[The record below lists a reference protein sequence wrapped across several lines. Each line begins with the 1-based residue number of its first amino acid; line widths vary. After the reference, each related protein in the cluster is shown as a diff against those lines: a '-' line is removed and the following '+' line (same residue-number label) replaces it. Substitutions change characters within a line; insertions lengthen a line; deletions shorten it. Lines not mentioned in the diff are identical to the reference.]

1 MQRRKFLATATLATT
16 VLAVSAGKLPTNTS
30 NKKCF
35 IVKNG
40 EARFGKHTPFGINPT
55 DTKISAKDTD
65 GIFSVFE
72 FIGKEKVGPPLHL
85 HFAQDEIFYVIEG
98 EYLFQLDQ
106 DQSIA
111 KAGDTVFL
119 PKNVPHT
126 WLQLTDKGKLI
137 YLLQPAGKFEEF
149 FEKFSTMKE
158 LPPME
163 EMQKFYMA
171 YGMKIMGPPLSA
183 K

>member
-1 MQRRKFLATATLATT
+1 MQRRKFLTTATLATT
-16 VLAVSAGKLPTNTS
+16 ALAVSA
-30 NKKCF
+30 KKTPLKASDKIGF

-40 EARFGKHTPFGINPT
+40 EARLGKHTPFGINPT
-55 DTKISAKDTD
+55 DVKISAKDTD

-85 HFAQDEIFYVIEG
+85 HFDQDEVFYVVEG
-98 EYLFQLDQ
+98 EYLFQLDK

-111 KAGDTVFL
+111 KKGDTVFL

-126 WLQLTDKGKLI
+126 WLQLTNNGKLI

-149 FEKFSTMKE
+149 FEKFSKMKE
-158 LPPME
+158 LPPMD
-163 EMQKFYMA
+163 EMQKFYMEH
-171 YGMKIMGPPLSA
+171 GMKIMGPPLSV